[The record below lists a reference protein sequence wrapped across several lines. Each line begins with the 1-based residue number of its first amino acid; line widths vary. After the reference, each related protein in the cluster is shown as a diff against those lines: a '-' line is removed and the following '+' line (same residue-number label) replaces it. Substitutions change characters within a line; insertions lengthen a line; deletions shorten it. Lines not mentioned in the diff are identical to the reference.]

1 MVTKK
6 RAAKKASRPS
16 IKPPTIK
23 PPTLSGET
31 VELAEV
37 GSERRSMI
45 ITFKPKEQRPDAS
58 SDKLD
63 IVSAAIASDINFLDS
78 ETLMASASAA
88 IPAGARPET
97 IGFDINEYEAPL
109 VIASLTNA
117 EIRTLQSN
125 GNIAA
130 VEEDGEVYALG
141 DFMEYSPYA
150 GCGGYANAA
159 LRREEFI
166 VQGQPSTLSET
177 IPAGVSQIKAP
188 AAWDSSRGKGIN
200 VAVLDT
206 GIDYKH
212 PDLMPNFK
220 GGISFVPGEA
230 LMDGHGHGTHCS
242 GTIAAAINGAGVVG
256 VAPAASLYGVKVLSN
271 SGSGNWSWLIAGI
284 DWCIKNQMRVLSM
297 SLGSPA
303 APPSA
308 VEAMCNAAWGKGLL
322 LVAAAGN
329 SGPGADTVGYPAKYA
344 SVIAV
349 SAIDSSNVIAG
360 FSSRGPKVELCAPG
374 VNVLST
380 IPGGGFGTMS
390 GTSMA
395 CPHVSG
401 SAVLAWGGHRYVNNV
416 TIRRLLAWSSDNLG
430 IPGRDPLY
438 GFGRV
443 DADQAAGELTPPPAI
458 PGIP

>member
-1 MVTKK
+1 
-6 RAAKKASRPS
+6 
-16 IKPPTIK
+16 
-23 PPTLSGET
+23 
-31 VELAEV
+31 
-37 GSERRSMI
+37 MI
-45 ITFKPKEQRPDAS
+45 ITFKRKDQRPDPGA
-58 SDKLD
+58 DKLS
-63 IVSAAIASDINFLDS
+63 IIREAVATDINFFDA
-78 ETLMASASAA
+78 ETAQASVMG
-88 IPAGARPET
+88 IPGGVRPEK
-97 IGFDINEYEAPL
+97 IGFDINEYEAPI
-109 VIASLTNA
+109 VVASLTDA
-117 EIRTLQSN
+117 EIRVLERN
-125 GNIAA
+125 GNVAA
-130 VEEDGEVYALG
+130 VEEDGEFYPLG
-141 DFMEYSPYA
+141 EFMDCSPYA
-150 GCGGYANAA
+150 SYAGYGSYQSPA
-159 LRREEFI
+159 LQREQFI
-166 VQGQPSTLSET
+166 VQGQPNVLSET
-177 IPAGVSQIKAP
+177 IPAGISQIKAP

-242 GTIAAAINGAGVVG
+242 GTICAAINGAGVVG

-271 SGSGNWSWLIAGI
+271 SGSGSWSWLIAGI
-284 DWCIKNQMRVLSM
+284 DWCIKNNMRVLSM

-401 SAVLAWGGHRYVNNV
+401 TAVVAWGGHRYVNNV
-416 TIRRLLAWSSDNLG
+416 TIRRLLAWTSDNLG
-430 IPGRDPLY
+430 VPGRDPLY